1 MPIDED
7 TKRFYDATAA
17 EAAGKWYPNDVL
29 MPTIREF
36 LSCLP
41 PQPRILDLGCGPGRE
56 SMRLAAAGAHVL
68 GLNFSEE
75 CINVARERCPHRR
88 FELVDFRDLD
98 TRFGSFHGVFAAA
111 SIIHVPPD
119 DLQQVLS
126 RVAGVLE
133 DGGYFLAIVQDGEGV
148 RECWPVVDGQK
159 LRRTVYL
166 YRQEDLAS
174 ASAFLVSC
182 GELELAN
189 ELVEQDWRAYLFR
202 LSRPPSAT

>member
-68 GLNFSEE
+68 GLDFSE
-75 CINVARERCPHRR
+75 
-88 FELVDFRDLD
+88 DFRDLD